1 MLLLSRFFFVF
12 ECAASQNSQA
22 LATTL
27 LAFIRGQEALHEAG
41 VKPAQLKT
49 AAEQMIALIPRG

>member
-1 MLLLSRFFFVF
+1 
-12 ECAASQNSQA
+12 

-27 LAFIRGQEALHEAG
+27 LAFMRGQEALHEAG

-49 AAEQMIALIPRG
+49 AAEEMIAIIPRG